1 LDKIHYIEPNKKLYV
16 RRRKMEYL
24 YERIAYLRGL
34 AEGMKID
41 ENSDNGKLMLNILEV
56 LSDFADAI
64 NELNDAHVELDEY
77 VEALD
82 EDLSNIEDELYGEDD
97 LEDEEDYD
105 YIEVECPHCHEY
117 VYLDE
122 ELLENGEEVTCP
134 NCHEP
139 IEYELDC
146 DCDCGCDHDH

>member
-1 LDKIHYIEPNKKLYV
+1 M
-16 RRRKMEYL
+16 MEYL

-41 ENSDNGKLMLNILEV
+41 ENSDNGKLMVNILDV
-56 LSDFADAI
+56 LSDFADAV
-64 NELNDAHVELDEY
+64 NELSDSQTELDDY

-82 EDLSNIEDELYGEDD
+82 EDLSNVEDELFGEDD
-97 LEDEEDYD
+97 EDDEDEDDYD
-105 YIEVECPHCHEY
+105 YIEVECPHCKEY

-122 ELLENGEEVTCP
+122 SLLENGETVICP
-134 NCHEP
+134 NCHEK

-146 DCDCGCDHDH
+146 DCDCEHDHHHE